1 MRSVLVAVSLFGVLS
16 AACAPEEPTTPAA
29 GPGGESPTA
38 DHCATESL
46 PLLTP
51 GQLTVATDNPAF
63 QPWFG
68 GTGTYGPWKARPN
81 QGTGNPASG
90 EGFESA
96 FVYALA
102 EHLGFTEDQVTWV
115 AVNFNESFAPG
126 PKDFDFDINEISYN
140 ENRDQAVDFSDSYY
154 DVAQALVAKKGTPIA
169 EATSFAELQ
178 GFQLGAQVGTTSYN
192 YIVEN
197 VQPKQQPKVYDR
209 SVDVITALNNGQIDG
224 YVTDA
229 PTAYVNVLIGQVE
242 DGVVV
247 GEFPQIGEQ
256 EYFGVVFEEGNTLR
270 DCVNQAI
277 AALREDGTL
286 EALEDPERRF
296 TLGVLWHPEE
306 DEDAPLF
313 AALVDEAQRYRT
325 ERRAV

>member
-1 MRSVLVAVSLFGVLS
+1 MRRILVAVSVFGVLV
-16 AACAPEEPTTPAA
+16 AACAPEEPTPAA
-29 GPGGESPTA
+29 RPGGESPAA
-38 DHCATESL
+38 DHCATDSL

-68 GTGTYGPWKARPN
+68 GTGSYEEWKARPN

-96 FVYALA
+96 FVYELA

-115 AVNFNESFAPG
+115 AVGFNESFAPG

-154 DVAQALVAKKGTPIA
+154 DVAQALVARKGTPIA
-169 EATSFAELQ
+169 EATTLADLQ
-178 GFQLGAQVGTTSYN
+178 PFRMGAQVGTTSYN

-197 VQPKQQPKVYDR
+197 VQPAEQPKVYDR
-209 SVDVITALNNGQIDG
+209 SVDVITALNNEQIDG
-224 YVTDA
+224 YITDA

-242 DGVVV
+242 NGVVV
-247 GEFPQIGEQ
+247 GQFPQIGEQ
-256 EYFGVVFEEGNTLR
+256 EYFGLVFEEGNPLR
-270 DCVNQAI
+270 ECVSEAI

-286 EALEDPERRF
+286 EALEAEWLEDVTFPEF
-296 TLGVLWHPEE
+296 QV
-306 DEDAPLF
+306 
-313 AALVDEAQRYRT
+313 
-325 ERRAV
+325 